1 MPKTRRRRSRRGG
14 KKWWQFW
21 KKEPKPTPLSFNNAE
36 MVEKPLKGVKRF
48 DPEAFI
54 SNGAEADGRRYS
66 AALKTH
72 LSRDPRKTTINARAG
87 ENAFDRERRRTAHA
101 RAARAARHRQDAANT
116 QSGRGRFRKRRRSRR
131 RSRRRRRR
139 RSRRRRH

>member
-36 MVEKPLKGVKRF
+36 MVERNVF
-48 DPEAFI
+48 DPTAYDKTANSAILMKAAMETDYQRDSRPTRMDVRSHETSKDRALRK
-54 SNGAEADGRRYS
+54 SVLGR
-66 AALKTH
+66 K
-72 LSRDPRKTTINARAG
+72 ARRA
-87 ENAFDRERRRTAHA
+87 R
-101 RAARAARHRQDAANT
+101 RAANNT

-131 RSRRRRRR
+131 RSRRRRSRRR

>member
-21 KKEPKPTPLSFNNAE
+21 KKEPNPPPLSFNNAV
-36 MVEKPLKGVKRF
+36 MVNEDVFDETAFDKTADPALLMKAAMETDYQRDSRPTRMDVRSHETSKDRALRKGVL
-48 DPEAFI
+48 
-54 SNGAEADGRRYS
+54 GRK
-66 AALKTH
+66 A
-72 LSRDPRKTTINARAG
+72 RKAR
-87 ENAFDRERRRTAHA
+87 
-101 RAARAARHRQDAANT
+101 RAANNT

-131 RSRRRRRR
+131 RRSRRRRSRRR

>member
-21 KKEPKPTPLSFNNAE
+21 KKKSKPTPLSFNNAE
-36 MVEKPLKGVKRF
+36 MVNEDVFDETAFDKTANVGLLMKAAQETDYQSDPIPTRMDVRAHETSREAALRKGVL
-48 DPEAFI
+48 
-54 SNGAEADGRRYS
+54 GR
-66 AALKTH
+66 K
-72 LSRDPRKTTINARAG
+72 AR
-87 ENAFDRERRRTAHA
+87 RERR
-101 RAARAARHRQDAANT
+101 AANNT

-131 RSRRRRRR
+131 RSRRRRSRRRRSRRR